1 MKYHLY
7 QLNILVA
14 DSSLILMLNKW
25 LVHTF
30 TIIHSKGYSFP
41 QELKGIQLL
50 SDKTQVKDQDLILFF
65 RTPHPLKNEGRE
77 IFHHITTLFE
87 REKRTSPLFLEWR
100 KRTNSK
106 DHFFYIQNYKKV
118 HHSLPSRWLEKIK
131 SLLKRKRRI

>member
-1 MKYHLY
+1 MKYHFY

-14 DSSLILMLNKW
+14 DSASILMLNKW

-30 TIIHSKGYSFP
+30 TDVHSKGHSYP
-41 QELKGIQLL
+41 QELMGIQLL

-77 IFHHITTLFE
+77 IFNFITTLFE

-100 KRTNSK
+100 KRTNAK
-106 DHFFYIQNYKKV
+106 DHFFYIQNYKKASQ
-118 HHSLPSRWLEKIK
+118 SLLIIWLKKIN
-131 SLLKRKRRI
+131 SLLKRKRRN